1 MNLILVGLLIFLVC
15 IFVTEMCFYAY
26 RVTGSPERR
35 KIRRRLETAS
45 SGMLE
50 NEIPDIVG
58 KRVLSEVPFLNRIL
72 QRIQVVQGLERLVQQ
87 ANVKHSL
94 GFFILLSLL
103 LASTG
108 YLGTVLVRKNPV
120 LGVITGV
127 LLGVTPLLYLR
138 RKKKKRMRKLQSQL
152 PEGLELVA
160 RALKAGHA
168 FTTGLRLAADEYDD
182 PLGTELAET
191 LDEINFGVSVSDALT
206 NLAMRL
212 DSPDM
217 RYFIVSVI
225 IQRSTGGNLAEIL
238 NNIAHLIRERI
249 KFQGKVRVLSAEGR
263 ISAVILIAL
272 PFVIGL
278 SLHFLN
284 PKYLNILFT
293 EPAGRIMAGA
303 VVIMMTLG
311 ALVMKKIVSI
321 EV

>member
-1 MNLILVGLLIFLVC
+1 
-15 IFVTEMCFYAY
+15 
-26 RVTGSPERR
+26 
-35 KIRRRLETAS
+35 
-45 SGMLE
+45 
-50 NEIPDIVG
+50 
-58 KRVLSEVPFLNRIL
+58 
-72 QRIQVVQGLERLVQQ
+72 
-87 ANVKHSL
+87 
-94 GFFILLSLL
+94 
-103 LASTG
+103 
-108 YLGTVLVRKNPV
+108 
-120 LGVITGV
+120 
-127 LLGVTPLLYLR
+127 
-138 RKKKKRMRKLQSQL
+138 
-152 PEGLELVA
+152 
-160 RALKAGHA
+160 
-168 FTTGLRLAADEYDD
+168 
-182 PLGTELAET
+182 
-191 LDEINFGVSVSDALT
+191 
-206 NLAMRL
+206 
-212 DSPDM
+212 M